1 MTLLAILLAVLPV
14 VVCGEESYF
23 FTIAGKPS
31 GERIEGNTLHIAQP
45 IHRIEPPE
53 ASSIIAFHQGLG
65 PGREYKIQ
73 VNLRE
78 SPEKEWMPMLKLG
91 GEIIM
96 EGVTVARP
104 NDPRF
109 ASSFSLESDNPEA
122 ISRWC
127 QLLREVLKVPGDR
140 VQIDLTEAEPD
151 GAGQAA
157 TASESKSEDNEKLRP
172 ASEAR
177 SR

>member
-1 MTLLAILLAVLPV
+1 MRLLTILLAVLPV

-65 PGREYKIQ
+65 PGREYKIR

-78 SPEKEWMPMLKLG
+78 SPEKGWMPMLKLG
-91 GEIIM
+91 GETIM

-104 NDPRF
+104 KDPRL
-109 ASSFSLESDNPEA
+109 ASSFSLESDDPVT
-122 ISRWC
+122 IRRWC
-127 QLLREVLKVPGDR
+127 QLLRDVLKVPADR

-151 GAGQAA
+151 GAGQVD
-157 TASESKSEDNEKLRP
+157 TAPVSKSEDNEKLKPALQARP
-172 ASEAR
+172 Q
-177 SR
+177 